1 MSSTTIYLKLPQ
13 VKEVY
18 EPEVYLGM
26 IADVHSSDRAAEAKA
41 KAVKIT
47 SFSGKGKEAAFVGNV
62 MELVEKIEKTGQ
74 NIQVDNLGE
83 SDFVVTYRAGK
94 KESLVWE
101 WPEWA
106 FRLARRR
113 FSGRRLPS

>member
-47 SFSGKGKEAAFVGNV
+47 SFSGK
-62 MELVEKIEKTGQ
+62 
-74 NIQVDNLGE
+74 
-83 SDFVVTYRAGK
+83 
-94 KESLVWE
+94 
-101 WPEWA
+101 
-106 FRLARRR
+106 
-113 FSGRRLPS
+113 

>member
-47 SFSGKGKEAAFVGNV
+47 SFPGREKRQCLLEMSWNSWKRSRRPARISRWTISGNR
-62 MELVEKIEKTGQ
+62 ISWSHTGQ
-74 NIQVDNLGE
+74 
-83 SDFVVTYRAGK
+83 
-94 KESLVWE
+94 
-101 WPEWA
+101 
-106 FRLARRR
+106 
-113 FSGRRLPS
+113 GRRKVWYGSG

>member
-1 MSSTTIYLKLPQ
+1 M
-13 VKEVY
+13 
-18 EPEVYLGM
+18 
-26 IADVHSSDRAAEAKA
+26 
-41 KAVKIT
+41 
-47 SFSGKGKEAAFVGNV
+47 FVGNV

-94 KESLVWE
+94 KESL
-101 WPEWA
+101 
-106 FRLARRR
+106 RLGVDEDGPLCLRWR

>member
-18 EPEVYLGM
+18 EPGVYLGM

-47 SFSGKGKEAAFVGNV
+47 SFSGKGKEAVFVGSV

-74 NIQVDNLGE
+74 NIQVDNIGE
-83 SDFVVTYRAGK
+83 SDFVVHGVRGG
-94 KESLVWE
+94 V
-101 WPEWA
+101 
-106 FRLARRR
+106 FRGGVCHHDIQQRRKR
-113 FSGRRLPS
+113 DGCVREVL

>member
-94 KESLVWE
+94 KVFPKQKDIKKQPMFTCLQTKEYCY
-101 WPEWA
+101 
-106 FRLARRR
+106 
-113 FSGRRLPS
+113 